1 MARMMR
7 LLLLLLVWTAV
18 AVPAASQ
25 PLGSGAPHI
34 TPRIVAE
41 TDRPAPGETVAIA
54 FEMQPEPGWHGYWE
68 NPGDAGL
75 GMTLQWELPGGVT
88 AGELEYPV
96 PETLLIAGI
105 MNHVYEESYAVLGS
119 LTLPA
124 GLRSGTRLPIIVTAD
139 WLACTNEIC
148 VPERARLTMDL
159 TVGDGAIS
167 PGLRE
172 RFDAYRAALPR
183 PLGAQA
189 SYTSEGGRL
198 RLAIP
203 FPQEAS
209 VADPWFFALTDGA
222 IDYGAPQ
229 AFSRNDD
236 MLVLDGKAGRGVE
249 GEIAGLIKTGDH
261 RGFLLTAVPGPVP
274 EVGEPLDGATAKT
287 SDAQWRP
294 RTVAFAL
301 GSAIL
306 GGLLLNIMPC
316 VFPILSLKALSVART
331 GGVGNA
337 ARRDAL
343 AYMAGAVL
351 TCLVLGIML
360 LILRAGGEA
369 VGWAF
374 QLQRPEIILL
384 LLVLVTAIALNL
396 AGLFELTSISTGG
409 SFADKSGTA
418 GSFWTG
424 ALAAFVA
431 TPCTGP
437 FMGAALGAA
446 LILPT
451 AAALSVFAGLGFG
464 LALPFMLIA
473 LVPALARR
481 LPRPG
486 PWMATFRHIMAVPM
500 FLTALALAWLLGRQG
515 GVSAMTLGLGVATV
529 VALLLWWLGARQRAG
544 VADAGGW
551 AIGIGALALAILGA
565 ALTSPMGRESPP
577 VAAEA
582 GGTVAFDEGRLARLR
597 GAGKPVFL
605 YFTADWCV
613 TCKANEA
620 AAINRAEV
628 RRAFDEV
635 GVTIMIGDWT
645 NADAKI
651 SRFLAAHG
659 RSGVPLYLWYAP
671 GEEPQILPQIL
682 TSGTLI
688 DLL

>member
-1 MARMMR
+1 MACMMR
-7 LLLLLLVWTAV
+7 LFLLLFAWISV

-34 TPRIVAE
+34 TSRLVAE
-41 TDRPAPGETVAIA
+41 TDRPAPGDTVAIA

-75 GMTLQWELPGGVT
+75 GMSLRWELPGGVT

-105 MNHVYEESYAVLGS
+105 MNHVYEEDYAVLGS
-119 LTLPA
+119 LTLPDD
-124 GLRSGTRLPIIVTAD
+124 LRPGTRLPIAVTAD
-139 WLACTNEIC
+139 WLACTDEIC
-148 VPERARLTMDL
+148 VPERERLTMDL
-159 TVGDGAIS
+159 IVGDGAIS

-183 PLGAQA
+183 PLGTRA
-189 SYTSEGGRL
+189 SYAKEGGRL

-209 VADPWFFALTDGA
+209 IADPWFFALTDGA

-229 AFSRNDD
+229 RFSRNGD
-236 MLVLDGKAGRGVE
+236 MLILDGKAGRGVE
-249 GEIAGLIKTGDH
+249 GDIAGLIKTGEH

-274 EVGEPLDGATAKT
+274 KAGEPLDGGKAATD
-287 SDAQWRP
+287 DAQWRP
-294 RTVAFAL
+294 GTVALAL

-316 VFPILSLKALSVART
+316 VFPILSLKALSLART
-331 GGVGNA
+331 VGGGNA

-351 TCLVLGIML
+351 TCLALGSML

-409 SFADKSGTA
+409 SFAEKGGAA

-446 LILPT
+446 LVLPA

-464 LALPFMLIA
+464 LALPFMVIA
-473 LVPALARR
+473 LVPGLARR

-486 PWMATFRHIMAVPM
+486 SWMATFRHIMAVPM

-515 GVSAMTLGLGVATV
+515 GVSAMTLGLGVVTG

-551 AIGIGALALAILGA
+551 AIGIGALALAALGA
-565 ALTSPMGRESPP
+565 ALASPMRNDSAP
-577 VAAEA
+577 AMAEA
-582 GGTVAFDEGRLARLR
+582 DGAVAFDEARLARLR
-597 GAGKPVFL
+597 EDGKPVFL

-628 RRAFDEV
+628 RRAFDAAD
-635 GVTIMIGDWT
+635 VTIMVGDWT

-671 GEEPQILPQIL
+671 GEQARILPQIL
-682 TSGTLI
+682 TSGTLT